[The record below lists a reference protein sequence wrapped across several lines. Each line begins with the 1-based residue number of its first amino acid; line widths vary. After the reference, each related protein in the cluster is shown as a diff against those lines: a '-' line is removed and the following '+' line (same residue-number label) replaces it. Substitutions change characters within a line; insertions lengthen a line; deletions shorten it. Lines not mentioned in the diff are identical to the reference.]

1 MRNKQWKRFAEMK
14 VTLRIKTE
22 EGVVQKLLVFSKK
35 NLSKIA
41 NLDQKTCKKKNN
53 EREAREKQHNQL
65 LIRNQQMQTQ

>member
-14 VTLRIKTE
+14 MTLRIKTK

-53 EREAREKQHNQL
+53 EREDREKQHNQL